1 MGLRIK
7 NPWDGLKIKP
17 KFKGLNTQK
26 ENINMPQLDSL
37 TFLAQYTWT
46 LLFLFL
52 LFLFVVTNIL
62 PKLQQQLAIR
72 TKYVRGSDL
81 HQDTTRVS
89 DREGEGLASQI
100 HLAGSLIKTP
110 KGIKTLWNFK

>member
-1 MGLRIK
+1 
-7 NPWDGLKIKP
+7 
-17 KFKGLNTQK
+17 
-26 ENINMPQLDSL
+26 MPQLDSL
-37 TFLAQYTWT
+37 TFLTQYTWT

-81 HQDTTRVS
+81 HQDSAQVS
-89 DREGEGLASQI
+89 DREGLARSQI
-100 HLAGSLIKTP
+100 HLEGSLIKTP
-110 KGIKTLWNFK
+110 KGIKVFKTLWNFK